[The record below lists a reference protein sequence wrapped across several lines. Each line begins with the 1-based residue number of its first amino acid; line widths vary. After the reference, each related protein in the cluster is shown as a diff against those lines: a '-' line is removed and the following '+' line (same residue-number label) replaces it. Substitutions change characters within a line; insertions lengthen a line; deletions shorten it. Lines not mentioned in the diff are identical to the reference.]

1 MLDRNQT
8 VVGKVG
14 AEFLKREKNKGGQKR
29 GRACVLC
36 RAGDGTG
43 SLNRIAVDTQWEERR
58 SESS

>member
-8 VVGKVG
+8 VVGEVG
-14 AEFLKREKNKGGQKR
+14 VEFLKREKNKGGQKR

-43 SLNRIAVDTQWEERR
+43 SLNRIAVDPQWEERR
-58 SESS
+58 SESP